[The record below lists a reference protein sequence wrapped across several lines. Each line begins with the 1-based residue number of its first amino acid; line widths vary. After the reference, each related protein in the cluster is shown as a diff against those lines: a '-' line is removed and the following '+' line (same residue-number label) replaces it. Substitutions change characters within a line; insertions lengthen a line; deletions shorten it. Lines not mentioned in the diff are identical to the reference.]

1 MRGGREKKPIS
12 QGPSGSG
19 VQQWRPGDGD
29 ELVVASQAETHR
41 QVCGKAIILSLSDL
55 NFPTGHLNTNMAKD
69 PDRVAP
75 NGALGG
81 QAPGTIASVSLTL

>member
-1 MRGGREKKPIS
+1 MRGREKRKKPIS

-19 VQQWRPGDGD
+19 VQQWRHGDGD

-69 PDRVAP
+69 RVAP